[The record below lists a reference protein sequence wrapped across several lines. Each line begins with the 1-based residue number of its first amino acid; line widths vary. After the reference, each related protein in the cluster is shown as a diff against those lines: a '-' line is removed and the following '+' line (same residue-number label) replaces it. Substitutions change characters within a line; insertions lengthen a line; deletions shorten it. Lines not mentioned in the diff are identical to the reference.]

1 MMHIVRGRTLPDAYH
16 NALRTL
22 FEFGC
27 IVDAPSWETRCI
39 EIPVAFTAEAPIE
52 EPRISRLFP
61 GGSRDLEKYRLEM
74 LYGIEDFEVERGN
87 WDYTYHDRIGW
98 QIKSVIRE
106 LRRDP
111 YSRRAVIEV
120 RRTSDPSLDDPP
132 CLQNIQLFIREGRLN
147 MTALFRSND
156 ACKAT
161 FMNAYALTCLQEMI
175 AGELGVEVGA
185 YTHIANSFH
194 AYERDWELLES
205 YSDRILSGGELTYNY
220 LGEWDELMEAERKG
234 ILEEVER
241 MKREN
246 KT

>member
-1 MMHIVRGRTLPDAYH
+1 MYIVRGRTLPDAYH
-16 NALRTL
+16 NALREL
-22 FEFGC
+22 FEYGD
-27 IVDAPSWETRCI
+27 IVECPQWETRCR
-39 EIPVAFTAEAPIE
+39 ELPMAFVVESPME
-52 EPRISRLFP
+52 EPRISRLFL
-61 GGSRDLEKYRLEM
+61 GGPRDLEKYRLEM

-87 WDYTYHDRIGW
+87 WEYTYHERMAE
-98 QIKSVIRE
+98 QIPFIIRE

-111 YSRRAVIEV
+111 YSRRAVVDV
-120 RRTSDPSLDDPP
+120 RRVSDISLDDPP
-132 CLQNIQLFIREGRLN
+132 CLQHIHFMIRNGKLN
-147 MTALFRSND
+147 MTVLFRSND

-161 FMNAYALTCLQEMI
+161 FMNAYALTCLQGEI
-175 AGELGVEVGA
+175 AKELGVEVGT

-205 YSDRILSGGELTYNY
+205 YDNRICGCGELTYNFD
-220 LGEWDELMEAERKG
+220 GDWDELMEAERNG

>member
-22 FEFGC
+22 FEFGG

-39 EIPVAFTAEAPIE
+39 EVPIAFIAEFPMG

-61 GGSRDLEKYRLEM
+61 GGPRDLEKYRLEM

-87 WDYTYHDRIGW
+87 WEYTYHERMAE
-98 QIKSVIRE
+98 QIPFIIRE

-111 YSRRAVIEV
+111 YSRRAVIDV
-120 RRTSDPSLDDPP
+120 RRTSDISLNDPP
-132 CLQNIQLFIREGRLN
+132 CLQHIQFVIRNGKLN
-147 MTALFRSND
+147 TTVLFRSND

-161 FMNAYALTCLQEMI
+161 FMNAYALTCLQGKVAEEI
-175 AGELGVEVGA
+175 GVEIGS

-205 YSDRILSGGELTYNY
+205 YYNRICGSGELTYNFA
-220 LGEWDELMEAERKG
+220 GEWDGMMADERDN
-234 ILEEVER
+234 IIEEVER

>member
-1 MMHIVRGRTLPDAYH
+1 MYIVKGRTLPDAYH

-22 FEFGC
+22 FEFGG

-39 EIPVAFTAEAPIE
+39 EVPIAFIAESPAG

-61 GGSRDLEKYRLEM
+61 GGPRDLEKYRLEM
-74 LYGIEDFEVERGN
+74 LYGIEDFEVERWN
-87 WDYTYHDRIGW
+87 WEYTYHERMAE
-98 QIKSVIRE
+98 QIPFILRE

-111 YSRRAVIEV
+111 YSRRAVIDV
-120 RRTSDPSLDDPP
+120 RRTSDIFLDDPP
-132 CLQNIQLFIREGRLN
+132 CLQHIQFMIRDGKLN
-147 MTALFRSND
+147 MTVLFRSND

-161 FMNAYALTCLQEMI
+161 FMNAYALTCLQEKV
-175 AGELGVEVGA
+175 AEELGVGIGS

-205 YSDRILSGGELTYNY
+205 YDNRICGGGELTYNFR
-220 LGEWDELMEAERKG
+220 GDWDELMEDERNG

-246 KT
+246 KA

>member
-1 MMHIVRGRTLPDAYH
+1 MYIVSGRTLPDAYH

-22 FEFGC
+22 FELGS
-27 IVDAPSWETRCI
+27 IVDAPSWGTRCI
-39 EIPVAFTAEAPIE
+39 EVPIAFIAESPME

-61 GGSRDLEKYRLEM
+61 GGPRDLEKYRLEM

-87 WDYTYHDRIGW
+87 WEYTYHERMAE
-98 QIKSVIRE
+98 QIPCIIHE
-106 LRRDP
+106 LQRDP
-111 YSRRAVIEV
+111 YSRRAVIDI
-120 RRTSDPSLDDPP
+120 RRTSDNLLNDPP
-132 CLQNIQLFIREGRLN
+132 CLQHIQFMVRGGKLN
-147 MTALFRSND
+147 MTVLFRSND

-161 FMNAYALTCLQEMI
+161 FMNAYALTCLQEMVAAEI
-175 AGELGVEVGA
+175 GADVGS

-205 YSDRILSGGELTYNY
+205 YENRICGCGELTYNFR
-220 LGEWDELMEAERKG
+220 GDWDDLMEAERNG

>member
-1 MMHIVRGRTLPDAYH
+1 MYIVSGRTLPDAYH
-16 NALRTL
+16 NALREL
-22 FEFGC
+22 FEFGG
-27 IVDAPSWETRCI
+27 IVECPQWETRCR
-39 EIPVAFTAEAPIE
+39 ELPMAFIAESPME

-61 GGSRDLEKYRLEM
+61 GGPRDLEKYRLEM

-87 WDYTYHDRIGW
+87 WKYTYHERIGW
-98 QIKSVIRE
+98 QIKEVVRE

-111 YSRRAVIEV
+111 TSRRAVIEV
-120 RRTSDPSLDDPP
+120 RRTSDAYLDDPP
-132 CLQNIQLFIREGRLN
+132 CLQNIQFMIRGGRLN
-147 MTALFRSND
+147 MIAIFRSND

-175 AGELGVEVGA
+175 AGELGVGIGS

-194 AYERDWELLES
+194 AYERDWGLLES
-205 YSDRILSGGELTYNY
+205 YHNRICGVGELTYNF
-220 LGEWDELMEAERKG
+220 LGDWDELMEDEHNG

>member
-1 MMHIVRGRTLPDAYH
+1 M
-16 NALRTL
+16 
-22 FEFGC
+22 
-27 IVDAPSWETRCI
+27 DAPSWETRCI
-39 EIPVAFTAEAPIE
+39 EVPIAFIAEAPIE

-61 GGSRDLEKYRLEM
+61 GGPRDLEQYRMEM

-87 WDYTYHDRIGW
+87 WEYTYHERISE
-98 QIKSVIRE
+98 QIPFIIRE
-106 LRRDP
+106 LRRDQ
-111 YSRRAVIEV
+111 YSRRAVIDV
-120 RRTSDPSLDDPP
+120 RRINDITLSDPP
-132 CLQNIQLFIREGRLN
+132 CLQHIQFMVRGGKLN

-161 FMNAYALTCLQEMI
+161 FMNAYALTCLQEMVAAEI
-175 AGELGVEVGA
+175 GADVGS

-205 YSDRILSGGELTYNY
+205 YHNRICGCGELTYNY
-220 LGEWDELMEAERKG
+220 IGEWYKLMEDERNG

>member
-1 MMHIVRGRTLPDAYH
+1 MMHMIYGETLPETYH
-16 NALRTL
+16 KALREL
-22 FEFGC
+22 FKYGD
-27 IVDAPSWETRCI
+27 IVECPQWETRCRELPI
-39 EIPVAFTAEAPIE
+39 AFVAESPME

-61 GGSRDLEKYRLEM
+61 GGPRDLEKYRLEM

-111 YSRRAVIEV
+111 NSRRAVIDV
-120 RRTSDPSLDDPP
+120 RRTSDISLDDPP
-132 CLQNIQLFIREGRLN
+132 CLQHIQFMVRGGKLN

-161 FMNAYALTCLQEMI
+161 FMNAYALICLQEEI
-175 AGELGVEVGA
+175 AGELGVEVGT

-205 YSDRILSGGELTYNY
+205 YANRICDGGKLTYNFR
-220 LGEWDELMEAERKG
+220 GDWDELMKDERNG
-234 ILEEVER
+234 ILAEVER

>member
-1 MMHIVRGRTLPDAYH
+1 MYIVRGRTLPDAYH
-16 NALRTL
+16 NALREL
-22 FEFGC
+22 FEYGD
-27 IVDAPSWETRCI
+27 IVECPQWETRCR
-39 EIPVAFTAEAPIE
+39 ELPMAFVVESPME

-61 GGSRDLEKYRLEM
+61 GGPRDLEKYRLEM

-87 WDYTYHDRIGW
+87 WEYTYHERMAE
-98 QIKSVIRE
+98 QIPFIIRE

-111 YSRRAVIEV
+111 YSRRAVVDV
-120 RRTSDPSLDDPP
+120 RRVSDISLDDPP
-132 CLQNIQLFIREGRLN
+132 CLQHIHFMIRNGKLN
-147 MTALFRSND
+147 MTVLFRSND

-161 FMNAYALTCLQEMI
+161 FMNAYALTCLQGEI
-175 AGELGVEVGA
+175 AKELGVEVGT

-205 YSDRILSGGELTYNY
+205 YDNRICGCGELTYNFD
-220 LGEWDELMEAERKG
+220 GDWDELMEAERNG

>member
-1 MMHIVRGRTLPDAYH
+1 MHMIYGATLPEAYH
-16 NALRTL
+16 NALREL
-22 FEFGC
+22 FKYGD
-27 IVDAPSWETRCI
+27 IVECPQWETRCR
-39 EIPVAFTAEAPIE
+39 ELPMCFVAASPME

-61 GGSRDLEKYRLEM
+61 GGPRDLEKYRMEM

-87 WDYTYHDRIGW
+87 WEYTYHERMAE
-98 QIKSVIRE
+98 QIPFIIRE

-111 YSRRAVIEV
+111 YSRRAVIDV
-120 RRTSDPSLDDPP
+120 RRMSDIYLDDPP
-132 CLQNIQLFIREGRLN
+132 CLQHLQFTIRGGSLN
-147 MTALFRSND
+147 MTALLRSND

-161 FMNAYALTCLQEMI
+161 FMNAYALTCLQEKV
-175 AGELGVEVGA
+175 AAELGADVGS

-194 AYERDWELLES
+194 AYERDWDLLKS
-205 YSDRILSGGELTYNY
+205 YHNRICGCGELTYNFD
-220 LGEWDELMEAERKG
+220 GEWDELMEDERNG

>member
-1 MMHIVRGRTLPDAYH
+1 MYIVMGRTLPDAYH

-22 FEFGC
+22 FEFGG
-27 IVDAPSWETRCI
+27 IVDAPSWGTRCI
-39 EIPVAFTAEAPIE
+39 EVPIAFIAESHMV

-61 GGSRDLEKYRLEM
+61 GGPRDLEKYRLEM

-87 WDYTYHDRIGW
+87 WEYTYHDRMAE
-98 QIKSVIRE
+98 QIPFIIRE

-111 YSRRAVIEV
+111 YSRRAIIDV
-120 RRTSDPSLDDPP
+120 RRTSDNLLNDPP
-132 CLQNIQLFIREGRLN
+132 CLQHLQFTIRGGKLN

-156 ACKAT
+156 ACKAA
-161 FMNAYALTCLQEMI
+161 FMNAYALTCLQEKV
-175 AGELGVEVGA
+175 AAELGVNVGC

-194 AYERDWELLES
+194 AYEKDWGLLES
-205 YSDRILSGGELTYNY
+205 YYNRICGCGELTYNFS
-220 LGEWDELMEAERKG
+220 GEWDELMESERNG

>member
-1 MMHIVRGRTLPDAYH
+1 MYIVSGRTLPDAYH

-22 FEFGC
+22 FEFGG

-39 EIPVAFTAEAPIE
+39 EVPIAFIAEFPMG

-61 GGSRDLEKYRLEM
+61 GGPRDLEKYRLEM

-87 WDYTYHDRIGW
+87 WEYTYHERMAE
-98 QIKSVIRE
+98 QIPFIIRE

-111 YSRRAVIEV
+111 YSRRAVIDV
-120 RRTSDPSLDDPP
+120 RRTSDNLLNDPP
-132 CLQNIQLFIREGRLN
+132 CLQHIQFFIRDGKLH
-147 MTALFRSND
+147 AKVLFRSND

-161 FMNAYALTCLQEMI
+161 FMNAYALTCLQEMV
-175 AGELGVEVGA
+175 AAELGVEVGS
-185 YTHIANSFH
+185 YTHVANSFH

-205 YSDRILSGGELTYNY
+205 YENRICGCGELTYNFR
-220 LGEWDELMEAERKG
+220 GEWDELMDAERNG

>member
-1 MMHIVRGRTLPDAYH
+1 MYIVSGRTLPEAYH

-22 FEFGC
+22 FEFGG
-27 IVDAPSWETRCI
+27 IVECPQWGTRCI
-39 EIPVAFTAEAPIE
+39 EVPIAFIAESPME

-61 GGSRDLEKYRLEM
+61 GGPRDLEKYRLEM

-98 QIKSVIRE
+98 QIKEVIRE

-120 RRTSDPSLDDPP
+120 RRTSDAYMDDPP
-132 CLQNIQLFIREGRLN
+132 CLQNIQFVIRNGKLN
-147 MTALFRSND
+147 MTVLFRSND

-161 FMNAYALTCLQEMI
+161 FMNAYALTCLQGEI
-175 AGELGVEVGA
+175 AKELGVEVGS

-194 AYERDWELLES
+194 AYERDWDLLRS
-205 YSDRILSGGELTYNY
+205 YCRRIRDSREVTYNFI
-220 LGEWDELMEAERKG
+220 GDWDELMEAERNG

>member
-1 MMHIVRGRTLPDAYH
+1 MMHIVSGRTLPDAYH

-22 FEFGC
+22 FEFGG

-61 GGSRDLEKYRLEM
+61 GGPRDLEKYRMEM

-87 WDYTYHDRIGW
+87 WEYTYHERMAE
-98 QIKSVIRE
+98 QIPFIIRE
-106 LRRDP
+106 LRRDQ
-111 YSRRAVIEV
+111 YSRRTVIDV
-120 RRTSDPSLDDPP
+120 RRINDITLSDPP
-132 CLQNIQLFIREGRLN
+132 CLQHIQFMVRGGKLN

-161 FMNAYALTCLQEMI
+161 FMNAYALTCLQEMVAAEI
-175 AGELGVEVGA
+175 GVDVGS

-205 YSDRILSGGELTYNY
+205 YHNRICDGVELTYN
-220 LGEWDELMEAERKG
+220 LRGEWDELMEDERNG

>member
-1 MMHIVRGRTLPDAYH
+1 MYIVSGRTLPDAYH

-39 EIPVAFTAEAPIE
+39 EVPIAFIAEAPME

-61 GGSRDLEKYRLEM
+61 GGPRDLEKYRLEM
-74 LYGIEDFEVERGN
+74 LCGIEDFEVERGN
-87 WDYTYHDRIGW
+87 WEYTYHERIAE
-98 QIKSVIRE
+98 QIPFIIRE
-106 LRRDP
+106 LQRDP
-111 YSRRAVIEV
+111 YSRRAVIDV
-120 RRTSDPSLDDPP
+120 RRTSDNLLNDPP
-132 CLQNIQLFIREGRLN
+132 CLQHIQFVIRNGKLN
-147 MTALFRSND
+147 MTVLFRSND

-161 FMNAYALTCLQEMI
+161 FMNAYALTCLQEMV
-175 AGELGVEVGA
+175 AAELGVDVGS

-205 YSDRILSGGELTYNY
+205 YYNRICGGGELTYNFR
-220 LGEWDELMEAERKG
+220 GDWDELMDAERKG

>member
-1 MMHIVRGRTLPDAYH
+1 MHIARGRTLPDAYH

-22 FEFGC
+22 FEFGG
-27 IVDAPSWETRCI
+27 IVDAPSWGTRCI
-39 EIPVAFTAEAPIE
+39 EVPIAFIAESPME

-61 GGSRDLEKYRLEM
+61 GGPRDLEKYRLEM

-87 WDYTYHDRIGW
+87 WEYTYHERMAE
-98 QIKSVIRE
+98 QIPCIIHE
-106 LRRDP
+106 LQRDP
-111 YSRRAVIEV
+111 YSRRAVIDI
-120 RRTSDPSLDDPP
+120 RRTSDNLLNDPP
-132 CLQNIQLFIREGRLN
+132 CLQHIQFMVRGGKLN
-147 MTALFRSND
+147 MTVLFRSND

-161 FMNAYALTCLQEMI
+161 FMNAYALTCLQEMVAAEI
-175 AGELGVEVGA
+175 GADVGS

-205 YSDRILSGGELTYNY
+205 YENRICGCGELTYNFR
-220 LGEWDELMEAERKG
+220 GDWDDLMEAERNG

>member
-1 MMHIVRGRTLPDAYH
+1 MMNIVMGRTLPDAYH
-16 NALRTL
+16 NALKTL
-22 FEFGC
+22 FEFGD
-27 IVDAPSWETRCI
+27 IVECPQWETRCRELPI
-39 EIPVAFTAEAPIE
+39 AFIAEAPME

-61 GGSRDLEKYRLEM
+61 GGPRDLEKYRLEM

-98 QIKSVIRE
+98 QIKPVIRE

-111 YSRRAVIEV
+111 YSRRAVIDV
-120 RRTSDPSLDDPP
+120 RRTSDIFLTDPP
-132 CLQNIQLFIREGRLN
+132 CLQHIQFVIRNGKLN
-147 MTALFRSND
+147 MTVLFRSND

-161 FMNAYALTCLQEMI
+161 FMNAYALICLQEDI
-175 AGELGVEVGA
+175 AGELGVEVGT

-205 YSDRILSGGELTYNY
+205 YENRICGCGELTYNFR
-220 LGEWDELMEAERKG
+220 GDWDELMEAERNG

>member
-1 MMHIVRGRTLPDAYH
+1 MYIVSGRTLPDAYH
-16 NALRTL
+16 NALREL
-22 FEFGC
+22 FEFGG
-27 IVDAPSWETRCI
+27 IVECPQWETRCR
-39 EIPVAFTAEAPIE
+39 ELPMAFIAESPME

-61 GGSRDLEKYRLEM
+61 GGPRDLEKYRLEM

-87 WDYTYHDRIGW
+87 WEYTYHDRIGW

-120 RRTSDPSLDDPP
+120 RRTSDAYLDDPP
-132 CLQNIQLFIREGRLN
+132 CLQNIQFMIRDGRLN
-147 MTALFRSND
+147 MIAIFRSND

-175 AGELGVEVGA
+175 AGELGVGIGS

-194 AYERDWELLES
+194 AYERDWGLLES
-205 YSDRILSGGELTYNY
+205 YHNRICGVGELTYNF
-220 LGEWDELMEAERKG
+220 LGDWDELMEDEHNG

>member
-1 MMHIVRGRTLPDAYH
+1 MYIVSGMTLPDAYH

-22 FEFGC
+22 FELGG
-27 IVDAPSWETRCI
+27 IVDAPSWGTRCI
-39 EIPVAFTAEAPIE
+39 EVSIAFIAESPME

-61 GGSRDLEKYRLEM
+61 GGPRDLEKYRLEM

-120 RRTSDPSLDDPP
+120 RRTSDIFLDDPP
-132 CLQNIQLFIREGRLN
+132 CLQHIQFVIRNGKLN
-147 MTALFRSND
+147 MTVLFRSND

-161 FMNAYALTCLQEMI
+161 FMNAYALTCLQENV
-175 AGELGVEVGA
+175 AAELGVGIGT

-194 AYERDWELLES
+194 AYERDWGLLES
-205 YSDRILSGGELTYNY
+205 YYDRILSGGELAYNFR
-220 LGEWDELMEAERKG
+220 GEWDELMEAERDD
-234 ILEEVER
+234 ILREVEELR
-241 MKREN
+241 SRI
-246 KT
+246 

>member
-1 MMHIVRGRTLPDAYH
+1 MHIVRCRTLPDAYH

-22 FEFGC
+22 FEFGD
-27 IVDAPSWETRCI
+27 IVECPQWETRCRELSI
-39 EIPVAFTAEAPIE
+39 AFIAESPME

-61 GGSRDLEKYRLEM
+61 GGPRDLEKYRLEM

-87 WDYTYHDRIGW
+87 WEYTYHDRMAE
-98 QIKSVIRE
+98 QIPFIIRE
-106 LRRDP
+106 LRRDL
-111 YSRRAVIEV
+111 YSRRAVIDV
-120 RRTSDPSLDDPP
+120 RRTSDISLDDPP
-132 CLQNIQLFIREGRLN
+132 CLQHIQFMVRGGKLN
-147 MTALFRSND
+147 MTTLFRSND

-161 FMNAYALTCLQEMI
+161 FMNAYALTCLQGEI
-175 AGELGVEVGA
+175 AAELGVDVGS

-205 YSDRILSGGELTYNY
+205 YENRICDGGELTYNFR
-220 LGEWDELMEAERKG
+220 GEWDELMEAERNG

>member
-1 MMHIVRGRTLPDAYH
+1 MHMVYGATLPEAYH
-16 NALRTL
+16 NAIREL
-22 FEFGC
+22 FEYGD
-27 IVDAPSWETRCI
+27 IVECPQWGTRCR
-39 EIPVAFTAEAPIE
+39 ELSMAFVVESPME

-61 GGSRDLEKYRLEM
+61 GGPRDLEKYRLEM
-74 LYGIEDFEVERGN
+74 LYGIQDFEVERGN

-98 QIKSVIRE
+98 QINSVIWE

-111 YSRRAVIEV
+111 NSRRAVIEV
-120 RRTSDPSLDDPP
+120 RRTSDAYLDDPP
-132 CLQNIQLFIREGRLN
+132 CLQNIQFFIRDGRLN
-147 MTALFRSND
+147 MKVLFRSND

-175 AGELGVEVGA
+175 AAELGVDVGS

-205 YSDRILSGGELTYNY
+205 YHNRICSCGELTYNY
-220 LGEWDELMEAERKG
+220 IGEWYKLMEAERKG

>member
-1 MMHIVRGRTLPDAYH
+1 MYIVSGRTLPDAYH

-22 FEFGC
+22 FEFGG
-27 IVDAPSWETRCI
+27 IVDAPSWGTRCI
-39 EIPVAFTAEAPIE
+39 EAPIAFIAE
-52 EPRISRLFP
+52 FPMGEPRISRLFP
-61 GGSRDLEKYRLEM
+61 GGPRDLEKYRMEM
-74 LYGIEDFEVERGN
+74 LCGIEDFEVERGN

-111 YSRRAVIEV
+111 NSRRAVIEV
-120 RRTSDPSLDDPP
+120 RRTSDAYLDDPP

-161 FMNAYALTCLQEMI
+161 FMNAYALICLQEEI
-175 AGELGVEVGA
+175 AGELGVEVGT

-205 YSDRILSGGELTYNY
+205 YENRICDGGELTYNFR
-220 LGEWDELMEAERKG
+220 GDWDELMEDERNG

>member
-1 MMHIVRGRTLPDAYH
+1 MMHMIYGETLPETYH
-16 NALRTL
+16 KAIREL
-22 FEFGC
+22 FKYGD
-27 IVDAPSWETRCI
+27 IVECPQWKTRCRELPMAI
-39 EIPVAFTAEAPIE
+39 VVASPME

-61 GGSRDLEKYRLEM
+61 GGPRDLEKYRLEM
-74 LYGIEDFEVERGN
+74 LYGIQDFEVERGN

-111 YSRRAVIEV
+111 NSRRAVIDV
-120 RRTSDPSLDDPP
+120 RRTSDIFMDDPP
-132 CLQNIQLFIREGRLN
+132 CLQNLQFFIRDGKLN
-147 MTALFRSND
+147 ANVLFRSND

-175 AGELGVEVGA
+175 AGELGVKVGI

-194 AYERDWELLES
+194 AYEKDWGLLES
-205 YSDRILSGGELTYNY
+205 YNGRILSGGEVTYNF
-220 LGEWDELMEAERKG
+220 LGEWDELMEDERNG

-241 MKREN
+241 MKSEN

>member
-1 MMHIVRGRTLPDAYH
+1 MMYIVRGRTLPDAYH

-22 FEFGC
+22 FEFGG
-27 IVDAPSWETRCI
+27 IVECPQWETRCRELPI
-39 EIPVAFTAEAPIE
+39 AFIVESPME

-61 GGSRDLEKYRLEM
+61 GGPRDLEKYRLEM

-98 QIKSVIRE
+98 QIKEVIRE

-120 RRTSDPSLDDPP
+120 RRTSDAYMDDPP
-132 CLQNIQLFIREGRLN
+132 CLQNIQFVIRNGRLN
-147 MTALFRSND
+147 MTVLFRSND

-161 FMNAYALTCLQEMI
+161 FMNAYALTCLQGEI
-175 AGELGVEVGA
+175 AKELGVEVGS

-194 AYERDWELLES
+194 AYERDWDLLRS
-205 YSDRILSGGELTYNY
+205 YCRRIRDSREVTYNFI
-220 LGEWDELMEAERKG
+220 GDWDELMEAERNG

>member
-1 MMHIVRGRTLPDAYH
+1 MMYIVRGRTLPDAYH

-22 FEFGC
+22 FEFGG
-27 IVDAPSWETRCI
+27 IVECPQWETQCRELPI
-39 EIPVAFTAEAPIE
+39 AFIVESPME

-61 GGSRDLEKYRLEM
+61 GGPRDLEKYRLEM

-98 QIKSVIRE
+98 QIKEVIRE

-120 RRTSDPSLDDPP
+120 RRTSDAYMDDPP
-132 CLQNIQLFIREGRLN
+132 CLQNIQFVIRNGRLN
-147 MTALFRSND
+147 MTVLFRSND

-161 FMNAYALTCLQEMI
+161 FMNAYALTCLQGEI
-175 AGELGVEVGA
+175 AKELGVEVGS

-194 AYERDWELLES
+194 AYERDWDLLRS
-205 YSDRILSGGELTYNY
+205 YCRRIRDSREVTYNFI
-220 LGEWDELMEAERKG
+220 GDWDELMEAERNG

>member
-1 MMHIVRGRTLPDAYH
+1 MHIVRGRTLPEAYH
-16 NALRTL
+16 NALREL
-22 FEFGC
+22 FEYGD
-27 IVDAPSWETRCI
+27 IVECTQWETRCR
-39 EIPVAFTAEAPIE
+39 ELPMCFVVASPME

-61 GGSRDLEKYRLEM
+61 GGPRDLEKYRLEM

-111 YSRRAVIEV
+111 YSRRAVVDV
-120 RRTSDPSLDDPP
+120 RRTSDIFLDDPP
-132 CLQNIQLFIREGRLN
+132 CLQHIQFTIRGGRLN
-147 MTALFRSND
+147 MTVLFRSND

-175 AGELGVEVGA
+175 AGELGVEVGS

-205 YSDRILSGGELTYNY
+205 YSDRILSGGELTYNFR
-220 LGEWDELMEAERKG
+220 GEWDELMEDERNG